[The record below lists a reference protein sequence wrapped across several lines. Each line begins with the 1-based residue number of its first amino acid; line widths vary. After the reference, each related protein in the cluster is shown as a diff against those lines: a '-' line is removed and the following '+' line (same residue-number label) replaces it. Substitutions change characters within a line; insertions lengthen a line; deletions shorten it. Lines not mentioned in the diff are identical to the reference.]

1 MSEFENMEA
10 LELSMDEL
18 DQAAGG
24 ASRYNRLAEKA
35 GFIIYKV
42 QKGDTLTKIA
52 HTHRCTV
59 ADIMRWNP
67 KITDKSRIYANEYLY
82 IRA

>member
-10 LELSMDEL
+10 LELSMEEM

-24 ASRYNRLAEKA
+24 ASRYKPLSQKA

-42 QKGDTLTKIA
+42 QRGDTLTRIA
-52 HTHRCTV
+52 AAHRCTV

-67 KITDKSRIYANEYLY
+67 KITNKSRIYANEYLY

>member
-10 LELSMDEL
+10 LELSLEEM

-24 ASRYNRLAEKA
+24 ASRYAPLKA
-35 GFIIYKV
+35 KTGYIIYKV
-42 QKGDTLTKIA
+42 KAGDTLSRIA
-52 HTHRCTV
+52 GQHHCTV
-59 ADIMRWNP
+59 SDLMRWNP
-67 KITDKSRIYANEYLY
+67 KITNKSRIYANEYLY

>member
-10 LELSMDEL
+10 LELSMDEM
-18 DQAAGG
+18 DKAAGG
-24 ASRYNRLAEKA
+24 ANRYKPLNEKA

-42 QKGDTLTKIA
+42 KKGDNLSRIA
-52 HTHRCTV
+52 AAHRCTV
-59 ADIMRWNP
+59 ADLLRWNP
-67 KITDKSRIYANEYLY
+67 KITDKSMIYINEYLY

>member
-42 QKGDTLTKIA
+42 KKGDSLSKIA
-52 HTHRCTV
+52 AAHRCTV
-59 ADIMRWNP
+59 ADLLRWNP
-67 KITDKSRIYANEYLY
+67 KITNKNRIYANEYLY
-82 IRA
+82 ILA

>member
-10 LELSMDEL
+10 VELSMDEL

-24 ASRYNRLAEKA
+24 ASRYAPLKSRI
-35 GFIIYKV
+35 GFLIYKV
-42 QKGDTLTKIA
+42 KAGDTLTKIA
-52 HTHRCTV
+52 NTYRCTV
-59 ADIMRWNP
+59 SDIMRWNP